1 MNPMYFEAPVHLRTD
16 TVNTDRCCG
25 VANSMKQVPVLSL
38 LDCRDKRFF
47 FEEGN
52 VPEKE
57 ITSYWVLVSKMCYP
71 QLFGVAFNN
80 KFIVDIIVFS
90 WFKQCN

>member
-1 MNPMYFEAPVHLRTD
+1 MNPMYFEPPVHLRTD

-38 LDCRDKRFF
+38 LDCRDKRSFLRK
-47 FEEGN
+47 G
-52 VPEKE
+52 
-57 ITSYWVLVSKMCYP
+57 ITLYWVLVSKMCYP

-90 WFKQCN
+90 WFKQCNCTQL